1 MLAAYTGPASRIEN
15 VQTVDIAEE
24 RDCREA
30 FVERIVW
37 LCRNGFCVALGK
49 LVIRFTSDRLRRLIH
64 IGHGLALVSSEEL
77 QQFVNDLNADVEWL
91 IMARPLPSRRSAA
104 PDPLLPAVLR
114 RMSVNSVN
122 RTVIQISQVRSV
134 FTDTGQYWAIR
145 QSHVGPVARLS
156 TRDAA

>member
-1 MLAAYTGPASRIEN
+1 MTCKLDLFWCYIERVDGCNPSREMLAAYTGPASRIEN

-49 LVIRFTSDRLRRLIH
+49 LVIRFTSDRLRRPIH

-77 QQFVNDLNADVEWL
+77 HQFVNDLNADVEWL
-91 IMARPLPSRRSAA
+91 IMAGCCLSQHRSEHLETRGVTCPRALRPK
-104 PDPLLPAVLR
+104 
-114 RMSVNSVN
+114 
-122 RTVIQISQVRSV
+122 
-134 FTDTGQYWAIR
+134 
-145 QSHVGPVARLS
+145 
-156 TRDAA
+156 

>member
-1 MLAAYTGPASRIEN
+1 MTCKLDHFWCYIERVNGCNASCEMLVAYTGPASRIEN

-77 QQFVNDLNADVEWL
+77 QQFENHLAG
-91 IMARPLPSRRSAA
+91 
-104 PDPLLPAVLR
+104 LLP
-114 RMSVNSVN
+114 
-122 RTVIQISQVRSV
+122 
-134 FTDTGQYWAIR
+134 
-145 QSHVGPVARLS
+145 PP
-156 TRDAA
+156 